1 MMFHH
6 FVVQRVCRFPE
17 DAPKPKTQT
26 GGNAM
31 HEGKAGELLMPV
43 DDDLIFFE
51 MTISTQALVS
61 LHMKNRVKIY
71 LHNGQIH

>member
-1 MMFHH
+1 
-6 FVVQRVCRFPE
+6 
-17 DAPKPKTQT
+17 
-26 GGNAM
+26 M